1 MKLWGHCIKLAS
13 LTPSNVFT

>member
-1 MKLWGHCIKLAS
+1 MKLRGHCIKLAS